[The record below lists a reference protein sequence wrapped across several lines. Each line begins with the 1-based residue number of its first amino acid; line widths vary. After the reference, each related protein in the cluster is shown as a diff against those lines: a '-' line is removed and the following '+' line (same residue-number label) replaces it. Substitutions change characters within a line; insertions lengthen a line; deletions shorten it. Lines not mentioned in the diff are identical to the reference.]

1 MMDGLMKSK
10 YVKREYE
17 CSERIDQL
25 RIDSKTDAIRITSG
39 DVMRVR
45 ISYWENPGKYEYS
58 CTEADGK
65 LTLAFDMSRGILG
78 GIHCTFKDTT
88 IEVVVPR
95 DFAGSMDVKCT
106 SGKIELTDIHTENI
120 SIGCTSGLIRLSDVV
135 SQGNITIDNKS
146 GSIKLSEVKATKD
159 VSVMNKSGLIRV
171 NDLQTEGAFLS
182 GNTSGGIHFENLKTG
197 GSIHLKS
204 TSGSVKG
211 SIIGKEED
219 YSILAGT
226 KTGMNNLTNSRNGGK
241 ELNVKVTS
249 GSIKIQF
256 V

>member
-1 MMDGLMKSK
+1 M
-10 YVKREYE
+10 
-17 CSERIDQL
+17 
-25 RIDSKTDAIRITSG
+25 
-39 DVMRVR
+39 
-45 ISYWENPGKYEYS
+45 
-58 CTEADGK
+58 
-65 LTLAFDMSRGILG
+65 
-78 GIHCTFKDTT
+78 
-88 IEVVVPR
+88 
-95 DFAGSMDVKCT
+95 
-106 SGKIELTDIHTENI
+106 
-120 SIGCTSGLIRLSDVV
+120 